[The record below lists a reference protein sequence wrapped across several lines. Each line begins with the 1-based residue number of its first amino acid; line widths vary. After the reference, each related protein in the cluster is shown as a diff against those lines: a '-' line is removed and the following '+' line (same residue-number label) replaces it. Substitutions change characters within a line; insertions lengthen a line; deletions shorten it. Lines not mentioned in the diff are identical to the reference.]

1 MNRILRIN
9 LSILILA
16 IIALLAA
23 PVAHAQQQ
31 PPYPPPPY
39 PPQPYPPP
47 YPPPPY
53 PPQGQQQQYPVPLY
67 HQHRQHDTADFSIG
81 ATRQL
86 TQPITPSGGPSSVST
101 TDSTGVLAS
110 LRLHPMG
117 GAGVELNYQYTQLTE
132 QYRSPVLPGVFVN
145 NSLPTAF
152 HEATGAFLFESHMRG
167 VRPFLALGGG
177 GIDFI
182 PSGVAGAHNQWRGA
196 GLAELG
202 FDIPANRHLGVRI
215 QGRSLFYRAP
225 NFNSATLQSR
235 TWVATVE
242 PAISV
247 YLRW

>member
-1 MNRILRIN
+1 MKHIRRIN
-9 LSILILA
+9 LFILVLA
-16 IIALLAA
+16 TIALFAA
-23 PVAHAQQQ
+23 PTAHAQQQ

-53 PPQGQQQQYPVPLY
+53 PPQQYPAPQY
-67 HQHRQHDTADFSIG
+67 HKPHHDTADFALG

-86 TQPITPSGGPSSVST
+86 TQPITRSGGPSSVGT
-101 TDSTGVLAS
+101 TDSTGFLAS
-110 LRLHPMG
+110 FRAHPMG
-117 GAGVELNYQYTQLTE
+117 GAAVELNYQYTQLTE
-132 QYRSPVLPGVFVN
+132 QYRSPVGGGVFVN
-145 NSLPTAF
+145 TSVPVNF

-167 VRPFLALGGG
+167 IRPFLSLGGG
-177 GIDFI
+177 AIDFI
-182 PSGVAGAHNQWRGA
+182 PSGVANAHNQWRGT
-196 GLAELG
+196 GLAEFG
-202 FDIPANRHLGVRI
+202 FDLPAGRHLGIRA

-247 YLRW
+247 YGRW